1 MSRHVA
7 GIWRSHG
14 NDGHLVALGAGG
26 SRVVIWAVIRAA
38 GSPGNGRGE
47 ESPETI
53 LKRRYARGE
62 VDRED
67 YERRLT
73 DLRK

>member
-1 MSRHVA
+1 MGMMA
-7 GIWRSHG
+7 IWWLLG
-14 NDGHLVALGAGG
+14 LVVLGM
-26 SRVVIWAVIRAA
+26 VIWAVIRAA

>member
-1 MSRHVA
+1 MWMNYSWHMGWMFLWWVF
-7 GIWRSHG
+7 GFGLIVLFVWL
-14 NDGHLVALGAGG
+14 LV
-26 SRVVIWAVIRAA
+26 RAA
-38 GSPGNGRGE
+38 APTMVREG
-47 ESPETI
+47 ESPELI

-62 VDRED
+62 IDRDE

>member
-1 MSRHVA
+1 MGMMVV
-7 GIWRSHG
+7 WW
-14 NDGHLVALGAGG
+14 LVGLAVLI
-26 SRVVIWAVIRAA
+26 VLVWAVVRAV
-38 GSPGNGRGE
+38 GSPGIGRGE

-73 DLRK
+73 DLRKWRPSPPI

>member
-1 MSRHVA
+1 MWA
-7 GIWRSHG
+7 GYDHAVLMTLWWLFGIV
-14 NDGHLVALGAGG
+14 LLFAL
-26 SRVVIWAVIRAA
+26 IWAVARAA
-38 GSPGNGRGE
+38 GSLRGGPRE

-62 VDRED
+62 VDRDE

-73 DLRK
+73 DLRR

>member
-1 MSRHVA
+1 MGSGFANHM
-7 GIWRSHG
+7 GWMWLWWLLG
-14 NDGHLVALGAGG
+14 LGLLVL
-26 SRVVIWAVIRAA
+26 VVWAIARAA
-38 GSPGNGRGE
+38 GGQAAPRQD

-62 VDRED
+62 IDRDE
-67 YERRLT
+67 YERRLS

>member
-1 MSRHVA
+1 MGMMA
-7 GIWRSHG
+7 IWWLSG
-14 NDGHLVALGAGG
+14 LAVLG
-26 SRVVIWAVIRAA
+26 VVIWAVIRAA
-38 GSPGNGRGE
+38 GSPGIGRGE